1 MCTLIPGRLE
11 GAGPEL
17 RSEVAGAV
25 VLAVALQE
33 VQGLQLQERGGGR
46 GWSQRP
52 GPLSRLAPP
61 CHRAGLTWLL
71 SEPTRLPST
80 GANGEVHTRFWGERL
95 SGISPGRLKAT
106 GLACGGGGGAG

>member
-46 GWSQRP
+46 RG
-52 GPLSRLAPP
+52 GENLITFIAYAN
-61 CHRAGLTWLL
+61 HKETLTTILKLNTCLL
-71 SEPTRLPST
+71 
-80 GANGEVHTRFWGERL
+80 F
-95 SGISPGRLKAT
+95 
-106 GLACGGGGGAG
+106 